1 MLWKI
6 YTLLIVLQYYNKT
19 LWIQICGQPNW
30 ALNYQ
35 FAIPKYRLRTVN
47 EFYPTTHLCHH
58 QWKDIFI
65 RLGIQ
70 EDSKALYRLKRTGN
84 QLVMSA
90 VAVRRVTLLH
100 APTLPP
106 GLSFECTWK
115 FLKKDSMKQQF
126 FSSKLRLTK
135 AEWSPADN
143 SAFFL

>member
-1 MLWKI
+1 MNTNMWPAKFGFELS
-6 YTLLIVLQYYNKT
+6 
-19 LWIQICGQPNW
+19 ICHSQ
-30 ALNYQ
+30 
-35 FAIPKYRLRTVN
+35 YRLRTVN

-106 GLSFECTWK
+106 GLSFECT
-115 FLKKDSMKQQF
+115 
-126 FSSKLRLTK
+126 
-135 AEWSPADN
+135 
-143 SAFFL
+143 